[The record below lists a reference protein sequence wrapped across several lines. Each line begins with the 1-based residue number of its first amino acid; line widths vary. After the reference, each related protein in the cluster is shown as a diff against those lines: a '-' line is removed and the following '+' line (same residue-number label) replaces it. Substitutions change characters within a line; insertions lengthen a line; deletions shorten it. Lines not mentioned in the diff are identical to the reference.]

1 MQTATI
7 RPARLFTV
15 EEANA
20 TLPLVKAITLDLQRL
35 AQDLLERQQR
45 LDALGKGRKADQ
57 SDPYQDDVEQI
68 QEDLETD
75 SKQLETYVEE
85 LRELG
90 AEPKGLAEG
99 LVDFPAMIDGR
110 IVYLCWKLGESEIR
124 HWHEIDAGFSSRQP
138 LVEEVAA
145 GQSEAHGQEFHDDA

>member
-45 LDALGKGRKADQ
+45 LDSLGKGRKPDQ
-57 SDPYQDDVEQI
+57 SDPYQDEVEQI
-68 QEDLETD
+68 QADLESD
-75 SKQLETYVEE
+75 SKQLEAYVEE

-138 LVEEVAA
+138 LAEEVGA
-145 GQSEAHGQEFHDDA
+145 GQAETLADDFHDEV

>member
-35 AQDLLERQQR
+35 AEDLLERQQR

-57 SDPYQDDVEQI
+57 SDPYQDEVEQI
-68 QEDLETD
+68 QADLETD

-90 AEPKGLAEG
+90 
-99 LVDFPAMIDGR
+99 
-110 IVYLCWKLGESEIR
+110 
-124 HWHEIDAGFSSRQP
+124 
-138 LVEEVAA
+138 
-145 GQSEAHGQEFHDDA
+145 